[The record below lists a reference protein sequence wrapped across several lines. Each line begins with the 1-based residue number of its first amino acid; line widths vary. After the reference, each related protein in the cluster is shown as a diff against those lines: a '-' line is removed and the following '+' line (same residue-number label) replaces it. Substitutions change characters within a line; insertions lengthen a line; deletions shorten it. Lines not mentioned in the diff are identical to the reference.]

1 MVERTLSIIKPDAVA
16 RRLIGD
22 VLRRF
27 EAAGLR
33 IVAAKL
39 LRLSLQ
45 QAQAFYAV
53 HRERPFFPSLT
64 DYMSSGPILVSVL
77 EGEGAIKKNRE
88 IMGATDPAK
97 AAAGTIRRE
106 WGRDMEKNAVH
117 GSDGPETAA
126 WEIAFFFKTE
136 EIFTYNRH

>member
-1 MVERTLSIIKPDAVA
+1 MIERTLSIIKPDAVA
-16 RRLIGD
+16 RGLIGEI
-22 VLRRF
+22 LRRF

-39 LRLSLQ
+39 VRLSKE

-64 DYMSSGPILVSVL
+64 DYMSSGPVFVSSL
-77 EGEGAIKKNRE
+77 EGEAAIMKNRE

-97 AAAGTIRRE
+97 AAPGTVRRE
-106 WGRDMEKNAVH
+106 WGSDVEKNAVH
-117 GSDGPETAA
+117 GSDGVETAA
-126 WEIAFFFKTE
+126 WEIAFFFQPDE
-136 EIFTYNRH
+136 VHGPRR

>member
-27 EAAGLR
+27 EVAGLR

-106 WGRDMEKNAVH
+106 WGRDVEKNAVH

-126 WEIAFFFKTE
+126 WEIAFFFKPE